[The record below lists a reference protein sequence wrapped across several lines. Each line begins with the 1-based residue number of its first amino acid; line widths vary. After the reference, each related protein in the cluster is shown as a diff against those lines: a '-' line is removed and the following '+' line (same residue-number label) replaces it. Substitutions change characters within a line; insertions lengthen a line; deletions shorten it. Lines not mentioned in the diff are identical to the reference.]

1 METLYTVHSQILS
14 EFEATFS
21 RDLQEDIDWNERL
34 LFIKGARGIGKTTL
48 ILQHILQVFGFDKK
62 ALYVSMDNINMADK
76 RIIDIAKYHNNQGG
90 THLFI
95 DEIHKYENWS
105 QELKNIYD
113 TYKKLRVVVS
123 GSSILHLYKGNA
135 DLSRRG
141 IAYELN
147 GLSLREYL
155 NIQNK
160 LNLQKYS
167 LEDILKN
174 HVKIA
179 NQILKEVNPLQYFK
193 EYLSHGYYPFY
204 LEGTR
209 NFHQKLNQTINQTIE
224 NDIPQLFHLELNNI
238 NKIKKLLYH
247 IATSVP
253 FQPNTTK
260 LAESMELSRPTLN
273 TYLQYM
279 HEAKILQLLW
289 DSTKAYTLISKPEKI
304 YLQNPNLCHLV
315 LTNSTNLGN
324 LRETFFMNQ
333 LANNNYTVYSAKKS
347 KEGGK
352 QENNAKKSKE
362 VFNQLNDRSINITK
376 KSKEDFNLLND
387 RSINI
392 TKKSKEDFN
401 QLNDRSINIT
411 KKSKEGDFLVNDK
424 YIFEVGGEGKS
435 FKQIA
440 DIKNSYL
447 ALDNELIGAG
457 NRIPLWLFGFL
468 G

>member
-1 METLYTVHSQILS
+1 MEDLYTYHAQLINELETS
-14 EFEATFS
+14 FK
-21 RDLQEDIDWNERL
+21 RDFQEDIDWDERL

-48 ILQHILQVFGFDKK
+48 ILQHIAQCFELDKK
-62 ALYVSMDNINMADK
+62 VLYVSMDNINMADY
-76 RIIDIAKYHNNQGG
+76 RIIDLAKYHYNQGG

-113 TYKKLRVVVS
+113 TYKKLHVVVS
-123 GSSILHLYKGNA
+123 GSSILHLYKGSA

-141 IAYELN
+141 ITYSLN
-147 GLSLREYL
+147 GLSLREFL
-155 NIQNK
+155 NVQLK
-160 LNLQKYS
+160 LNLPKYT
-167 LEDILKN
+167 LDEILNN

-179 NQILKEVNPLQYFK
+179 GQILKLVNPLEHFR
-193 EYLSHGYYPFY
+193 EYLLHGYYPFY

-253 FQPNTTK
+253 FQPNSTK

-279 HEAKILQLLW
+279 QEAKILHLLW
-289 DSTKAYTLISKPEKI
+289 EHGRAYSLISKPEKI

-315 LTNSTNLGN
+315 KVGLTNLGN

-333 LANNNYTVYSAKKS
+333 LANNHIINSAKK
-347 KEGGK
+347 
-352 QENNAKKSKE
+352 
-362 VFNQLNDRSINITK
+362 
-376 KSKEDFNLLND
+376 
-387 RSINI
+387 
-392 TKKSKEDFN
+392 
-401 QLNDRSINIT
+401 
-411 KKSKEGDFLVNDK
+411 GDFLVENK
-424 YIFEVGGEGKS
+424 YIFEIGGESKT

-440 DIKNSYL
+440 DLPNSYL

-468 G
+468 S

>member
-1 METLYTVHSQILS
+1 MEILYNTHSQLLTELETS
-14 EFEATFS
+14 FS
-21 RDLQEDIDWNERL
+21 RDFQEDIDWNERL

-48 ILQHILQVFGFDKK
+48 ILQHILQIFEFDKK
-62 ALYVSMDNINMADK
+62 VLYVSMDNINMADK
-76 RIIDIAKYHNNQGG
+76 RIIDIAKYHYNQGG

-141 IAYELN
+141 VTYSLN

-155 NIQNK
+155 NIQQK
-160 LNLQKYS
+160 LNLRKYS
-167 LEDILKN
+167 LDEILKN

-179 NQILKEVNPLQYFK
+179 SQILKEVNPLQYFK

-204 LEGTR
+204 LEGKK

-247 IATSVP
+247 IAISVP
-253 FQPNTTK
+253 FQPNTSK

-273 TYLQYM
+273 SYLQYM

-315 LTNSTNLGN
+315 LSNSTNLGN

-333 LANNNYTVYSAKKS
+333 LVANNYSVS
-347 KEGGK
+347 
-352 QENNAKKSKE
+352 S
-362 VFNQLNDRSINITK
+362 STK
-376 KSKEDFNLLND
+376 
-387 RSINI
+387 
-392 TKKSKEDFN
+392 
-401 QLNDRSINIT
+401 
-411 KKSKEGDFLVNDK
+411 GDFKVNEK
-424 YIFEVGGEGKS
+424 FIFEVGGEGKS

>member
-1 METLYTVHSQILS
+1 MVNTKTILVYLCQIIKEMEALYTQHVQVLNEI
-14 EFEATFS
+14 EASFR
-21 RDLQEDIDWNERL
+21 RDLQEDIDWNEKL

-48 ILQHILQVFGFDKK
+48 ILQHILQVFAYDKK

-76 RIIDIAKYHNNQGG
+76 RIIDIDKYHNNQGG

-141 IAYELN
+141 VTYNLN

-155 NIQNK
+155 NIQSK
-160 LNLQKYS
+160 LNLQKYT
-167 LEDILKN
+167 LDEILKN
-174 HVKIA
+174 HEKIA
-179 NQILKEVNPLQYFK
+179 SQILKLVNPLQYFK

-273 TYLQYM
+273 SNLQYM

-304 YLQNPNLCHLV
+304 YLQNPNICHLV
-315 LTNSTNLGN
+315 VSSSANLGN

-333 LANNNYTVYSAKKS
+333 LTANNYAVNSAS
-347 KEGGK
+347 K
-352 QENNAKKSKE
+352 
-362 VFNQLNDRSINITK
+362 
-376 KSKEDFNLLND
+376 
-387 RSINI
+387 
-392 TKKSKEDFN
+392 
-401 QLNDRSINIT
+401 
-411 KKSKEGDFLVNDK
+411 GDFLVNNK
-424 YIFEVGGEGKS
+424 HIFEIGGEGKS

-440 DIKNSYL
+440 NIKNSYL
-447 ALDNELIGAG
+447 ALDHELIGAG